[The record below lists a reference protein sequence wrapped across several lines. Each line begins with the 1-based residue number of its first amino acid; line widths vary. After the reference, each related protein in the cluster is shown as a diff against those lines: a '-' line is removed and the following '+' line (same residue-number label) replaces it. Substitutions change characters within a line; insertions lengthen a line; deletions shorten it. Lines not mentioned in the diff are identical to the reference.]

1 MRDAKLAVET
11 GVDGL
16 DVVIGTSSFL
26 REHSHGKDMAY
37 IEKTAIEVIEYIK
50 SKGLEVRC
58 ESSPSLSFF
67 SRNSTPAIAEIHPWS
82 PGQLSEM
89 SEIPIRIASGGKACP
104 PKRIRGSSR
113 GCGYLGNQGGPPLLP
128 SPCPL

>member
-1 MRDAKLAVET
+1 
-11 GVDGL
+11 VDGL

-58 ESSPSLSFF
+58 ESIRSLCLPLPH
-67 SRNSTPAIAEIHPWS
+67 NITP
-82 PGQLSEM
+82 Q
-89 SEIPIRIASGGKACP
+89 
-104 PKRIRGSSR
+104 
-113 GCGYLGNQGGPPLLP
+113 
-128 SPCPL
+128 

>member
-1 MRDAKLAVET
+1 MRDAMLAVET

-58 ESSPSLSFF
+58 ELDRWFWVLASANTLQSPARTLSGPISSIFFPSTVP
-67 SRNSTPAIAEIHPWS
+67 STRLASTVSVSPIPLVAPLPARS
-82 PGQLSEM
+82 TTS
-89 SEIPIRIASGGKACP
+89 
-104 PKRIRGSSR
+104 
-113 GCGYLGNQGGPPLLP
+113 CGP
-128 SPCPL
+128 

>member
-1 MRDAKLAVET
+1 MRDARIAVET

-58 ESSPSLSFF
+58 ESIRPSQFHVVWKSLVRANADDPQSPARIPSGPTW
-67 SRNSTPAIAEIHPWS
+67 STS
-82 PGQLSEM
+82 CLCT
-89 SEIPIRIASGGKACP
+89 R
-104 PKRIRGSSR
+104 
-113 GCGYLGNQGGPPLLP
+113 PLTRLA
-128 SPCPL
+128 

>member
-58 ESSPSLSFF
+58 ESSPVFSLHYRLTS
-67 SRNSTPAIAEIHPWS
+67 
-82 PGQLSEM
+82 
-89 SEIPIRIASGGKACP
+89 
-104 PKRIRGSSR
+104 
-113 GCGYLGNQGGPPLLP
+113 
-128 SPCPL
+128 